1 MCDVNTTVAVSILQN
16 VAIVASQDWNVI
28 LKNESY
34 QEQLALVVLLVVL
47 NEISVLNTEMQAST
61 TNAGTGLIISL
72 EDWNVIY

>member
-1 MCDVNTTVAVSILQN
+1 MCDVNTTVAVSILQT
-16 VAIVASQDWNVI
+16 VAIVASQGWNVI